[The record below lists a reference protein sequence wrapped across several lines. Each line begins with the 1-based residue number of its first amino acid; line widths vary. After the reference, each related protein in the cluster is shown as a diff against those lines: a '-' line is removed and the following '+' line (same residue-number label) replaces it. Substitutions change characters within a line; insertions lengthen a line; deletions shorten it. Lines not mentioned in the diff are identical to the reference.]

1 VRRLLGSVTLA
12 LAVARASGQGLPLAT
27 LAGTVTAEDGK
38 PIAGVTVS
46 VASPSLQGMR
56 QALTSRKGEYL
67 IALLP
72 PGQYRVSFHAA
83 GLDGAV
89 RMVALPAAATVRLD
103 QALRP
108 VPVAESVTVLSETAP
123 ERGTEFAA
131 NYPQKL
137 LNVLPSERTLRD
149 AALLAPG
156 VNENGPTSS
165 LGSASQRPA
174 MMISGA
180 TSYENL
186 FLIDGVVVNE
196 NLRGQPQDLFI
207 EDAIQETTVQTGRIS
222 AEYGRFLGGVV
233 NVVTRSGGNRLSGSF
248 RTTFT
253 NNAWA
258 ANDAFDRSRG
268 VDNRVDHTDETYE
281 ATLGFPIWKDRV
293 WAFAAARSA
302 DLGQS
307 METRPL
313 ALPGNVDPAPVP
325 YTYGRDERRLEG
337 KLTTA
342 LTPGV
347 SLVASYIDN
356 RLDETNYAF
365 NRAILSTETLMPRT
379 LPNSL
384 LALNASGVVSES
396 LFLEGQYS
404 RRRFEID
411 QGGADFTDPVRGT
424 HILDLTGFRRFGA
437 PQFSG
442 QAPSRFDNDTWSA
455 KASTLLSAGSLG
467 EHDLRIGYER
477 FSETSL
483 EQNDFSSSGFVVDE
497 TRSIVRGTDVFP
509 SFQNDG
515 STTIE
520 WHPIVAP
527 ARETPIV
534 TESVYVN
541 DLVQLGRHWS
551 ANLGLRW
558 DKNHARSSSG
568 ALVSDSGALSPR
580 LDVRL
585 DPLGDG
591 RLLLDAGYG
600 KYVTKIHPRLAD
612 AASSAGNPADFAWTY
627 AGPCINCDVSAP
639 TSALLSKDQAL
650 AQLFA
655 WFDSIGGTASSPTAG
670 ASLPGYSTRIVPG
683 GLRSPYA
690 NEISAGVESAVG
702 SRGFA
707 RIDLLYRDYR
717 DSYSGTIDTTTGQ
730 TPPDP
735 FGNVYDVEEI
745 GNSNRIKR
753 RYAALQLQ
761 LQDHFGARLSA
772 SATYTWSHLTGN
784 FIGEFNRD
792 SATWGMLNEYSEY
805 KEARWSS
812 PYGDITGE
820 GIAPFSPD
828 ERHRARAWVI
838 YQVPVTSGTLS
849 ASALE
854 AFDSGL
860 GYEAVGS
867 IDSRPYVANPGYAD
881 PLGNAGI
888 PGTVQYFFTRPGK
901 YRTDN
906 ITHTDLALDW
916 SLPPFRSAELFVH
929 AQVFN
934 VFDQAGVVAVDT
946 TVLTAHDNPKTLAPF
961 DPFTEKPKEGL
972 NYRLGPNFGKP
983 TSSAGYQA
991 PRTFELGVGV
1001 RF

>member
-1 VRRLLGSVTLA
+1 MRRLLTSVTIA
-12 LAVARASGQGLPLAT
+12 LSATLASGQGMPLAT

-46 VASPSLQGMR
+46 VASPLLQGTR
-56 QALTSRKGEYL
+56 QALTTGKGEYL
-67 IALLP
+67 IAILP
-72 PGQYRVSFHAA
+72 PGEYRVSFAAA
-83 GLDGAV
+83 GLEEAV
-89 RMVALPAAATVRLD
+89 RTIVLPAAGTMRLD
-103 QALRP
+103 QSLRP
-108 VPVAESVTVLSETAP
+108 APVEESVTVSSEKAP
-123 ERGTEFAA
+123 ERGTEIAA
-131 NYPQKL
+131 NYPQQL
-137 LNVLPSERTLRD
+137 MNVLPSERTLRD

-174 MMISGA
+174 IMISGA
-180 TSYENL
+180 VSYENL
-186 FLIDGVVVNE
+186 FLVNGVVVNE

-233 NVVTRSGGNRLSGSF
+233 NVVTRSGGNRPSGSF
-248 RTTFT
+248 RTTFS
-253 NNAWA
+253 NNTWT
-258 ANDAFDRSRG
+258 ANDPYDRSLG
-268 VDNRVDHTDETYE
+268 IDNRVDHLDETYE
-281 ATLGFPIWKDRV
+281 ATLGFPLWKDRV
-293 WAFAAARSA
+293 WAFAAARAA

-307 METRPL
+307 LETRPL
-313 ALPGNVDPAPVP
+313 KLPGNADPAPVP

-337 KLTTA
+337 KITTA
-342 LTPGV
+342 PAPGV
-347 SLVASYIDN
+347 SIVASYIDN

-384 LALNASGVVSES
+384 LAVNASGVVTGS

-411 QGGADFTDPVRGT
+411 QGGPDFTDPVRGT
-424 HILDLTGFRRFGA
+424 HIIDMTGLRRFGA

-442 QAPSRFDNDTWSA
+442 QPPSRFDNDTWYA

-467 EHDLRIGYER
+467 EHDLRVGYER
-477 FSETSL
+477 LAESTL
-483 EQNDFSSSGFVVDE
+483 EQNDFSSSGYVIDE
-497 TRSIVRGTDVFP
+497 KRSIVRGAQVFP

-515 STTIE
+515 STTIA
-520 WHPIVAP
+520 WHPIFAP
-527 ARETPIV
+527 ARETPIA
-534 TESVYVN
+534 TDSVYAN

-568 ALVSDSGALSPR
+568 VLVSDSGALSPR
-580 LDVRL
+580 LDVRF
-585 DPLGDG
+585 DPRGDG
-591 RLLLDAGYG
+591 RLLFDASYG

-612 AASSAGNPADFAWTY
+612 AASPAGNPADFEWNY
-627 AGPCINCDVSAP
+627 LGPCINCDPSAP
-639 TSALLSKDQAL
+639 TSSLLSKDQAL

-655 WFDSIGGTASSPTAG
+655 WFDSIGGTGSTPTAG
-670 ASLPGYSTRIVPG
+670 ASLPGYSTRIAPG

-690 NEISAGVESAVG
+690 NELSAGVESAFG
-702 SRGFA
+702 SRGSA
-707 RIDLLYRDYR
+707 RIDYLYRDYR
-717 DSYSGTIDTTTGQ
+717 DLYSGRIDSTTGQ

-735 FGNVYDVEEI
+735 FGNVYDIEEI

-753 RYAALQLQ
+753 RYEAVQLQ
-761 LQDHFGARLSA
+761 AQYRFGARLSA
-772 SATYTWSHLTGN
+772 AVTYTWSHLTGN

-792 SATWGMLNEYSEY
+792 SATWGTVNEYPEY
-805 KEARWSS
+805 KQERWNS
-812 PYGDITGE
+812 PDGDITGG
-820 GIAPFSPD
+820 GISPFSPD
-828 ERHRARAWVI
+828 ERHRARAWAV
-838 YQVPVTSGTLS
+838 YQVPLRRGTLS
-849 ASALE
+849 AGVLE

-860 GYEAVGS
+860 GYEAAGS
-867 IDSRPYVANPGYAD
+867 IDPRPYVANPGYAD
-881 PLGNAGI
+881 PLGNVPV

-916 SLPPFRSAELFVH
+916 SLPAFRSAELFVH

-934 VFDQAGVVAVDT
+934 VFNEGGVVAVDT
-946 TVLTAHDNPKTLAPF
+946 TVLTARDDPKTLAPF
-961 DPFTEKPKEGL
+961 DPFTEKPKEGV

-983 TSSAGYQA
+983 TSSAGYQP
-991 PRTFELGVGV
+991 PRTFELGIGV

>member
-1 VRRLLGSVTLA
+1 VVAIA
-12 LAVARASGQGLPLAT
+12 LATARASGQGMPLAT
-27 LAGTVTAEDGK
+27 LAGTVTAEDGE

-46 VASPSLQGMR
+46 VASPSLQGTR
-56 QALTSRKGEYL
+56 QALTSGKGEYL
-67 IALLP
+67 LALLP
-72 PGQYRVSFHAA
+72 PGDYRVRFHTA
-83 GLDGAV
+83 GLEETV
-89 RMVALPAAATVRLD
+89 RTVILPAATKVRLD

-108 VPVAESVTVLSETAP
+108 APVEQSVTVSGETAP
-123 ERGTEFAA
+123 ERGTEVAA
-131 NYPQKL
+131 NIPRQL

-156 VNENGPTSS
+156 VNENGPSSS

-174 MMISGA
+174 IMISGA
-180 TSYENL
+180 VSYENL
-186 FLIDGVVVNE
+186 FLVDGVVVNE

-233 NVVTRSGGNRLSGSF
+233 NVVTRSGGNRPSGSF
-248 RTTFT
+248 RTTFS
-253 NNAWA
+253 NNTWA
-258 ANDAFDRSRG
+258 ANDPFDRALG
-268 VDNRVDHTDETYE
+268 IDNRVGHLEESYE
-281 ATLGFPIWKDRV
+281 ATLGFPVWKDRV
-293 WAFAAARSA
+293 WAFTAARAA

-307 METRPL
+307 LETRPL
-313 ALPGNVDPAPVP
+313 RLPGNSDPAPVP

-337 KLTTA
+337 KITA
-342 LTPGV
+342 APAPGA
-347 SLVASYIDN
+347 SIVASYIDN

-379 LPNSL
+379 LPSSL
-384 LALNASGVVSES
+384 LAVNASGVVSGS
-396 LFLEGQYS
+396 IFLEGQYS

-411 QGGADFTDPVRGT
+411 QGGPDDTDPIRGT
-424 HILDLTGFRRFGA
+424 HVFDLTGFRRFGA

-442 QAPSRFDNDTWSA
+442 QPPSRFDNEAWYA

-467 EHDLRIGYER
+467 EHDLRVGYER
-477 FSETSL
+477 FAESSR
-483 EQNDFSSSGFVVDE
+483 EQNDFSSSGFVIDE
-497 TRSIVRGTDVFP
+497 TRSIVRGPQVFP
-509 SFQNDG
+509 SFRNDG

-527 ARETPIV
+527 ARETPLV
-534 TESVYVN
+534 TDSLYVN

-551 ANLGLRW
+551 GNLGLRW

-585 DPLGDG
+585 DPRGDG
-591 RLLLDAGYG
+591 RLLFDAGYG

-612 AASSAGNPADFAWTY
+612 AASPAGNAADFAWNY
-627 AGPCINCDVSAP
+627 LGPCINCDLAAP
-639 TSALLSKDQAL
+639 TSALLSTDQAL

-655 WFDSIGGTASSPTAG
+655 WFDSIGGTGSTPTAG

-690 NEISAGVESAVG
+690 NELSVSVESAMG
-702 SRGFA
+702 SRGSA
-707 RIDLLYRDYR
+707 GITYLSRDYR
-717 DSYSGTIDTTTGQ
+717 DLYSGRIDTTTGQ

-745 GNSNRIKR
+745 GNSNRLKR
-753 RYAALQLQ
+753 RYEAVQFQ
-761 LQDHFGARLSA
+761 GQYRVGARLSA
-772 SATYTWSHLTGN
+772 AAMYTWSHLTGN

-792 SATWGMLNEYSEY
+792 SATWGMVNEYPEY
-805 KEARWSS
+805 KQERWNS
-812 PYGDITGE
+812 PDGDITGG
-820 GIAPFSPD
+820 GISPFSPD
-828 ERHRARAWVI
+828 ERHRARAWVV
-838 YQVPVTSGTLS
+838 YQVPLRHGALS

-867 IDSRPYVANPGYAD
+867 IDPRPYVANPGYAG

-916 SLPPFRSAELFVH
+916 SLPAFRSAELFVH

-934 VFDQAGVVAVDT
+934 VFNEGGVVAVDT
-946 TVLTAHDNPKTLAPF
+946 TVLTAHDDPKTLAPF
-961 DPFTEKPKEGL
+961 DPFTDKPKAGV

-991 PRTFELGVGV
+991 PRTFELGIGV